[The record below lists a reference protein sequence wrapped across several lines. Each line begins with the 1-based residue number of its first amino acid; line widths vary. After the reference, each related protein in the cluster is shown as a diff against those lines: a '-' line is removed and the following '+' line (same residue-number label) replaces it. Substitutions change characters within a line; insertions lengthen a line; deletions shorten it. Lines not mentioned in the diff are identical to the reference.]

1 MKTLESSPFIQ
12 NVQLTKSDLVLSD
25 GKEVTEFV
33 LEAETQKPPAFLVKT
48 VAMNVGEN

>member
-1 MKTLESSPFIQ
+1 M
-12 NVQLTKSDLVLSD
+12 VLVEN
-25 GKEVTEFV
+25 KEVTEFQ